1 MLQELAENIQA
12 ARAAARRRVQSLRQD
27 LATLLNLDLSSGEE
41 VRRQLD
47 RLAVILAAL
56 ADPAAGAPPTPH
68 LAIPHRDRPRNPEVP
83 PDFPELDALLLRF
96 EAFRDGLRE
105 QIRRDQ
111 LGRLDRLLAEP
122 QQAAAARALGA
133 HGHPRDGRASKIG
146 HQSGLPRP
154 RLAREARRPGHRDR
168 RPGRPAAEAKVDRA
182 DLDYFEERIRSLLA
196 QPHIEFIGEIGE
208 AEKAE
213 FVSGA
218 RALLF
223 PIEWRARRR
232 RCSGGCGAAAG
243 AVARRRFE
251 ERFTPGVPGW
261 LGMALAGSTRRRER
275 TRSGPA
281 SLARMR
287 PVVRKHVS
295 LKAGVRQLEHPA
307 AAAGRR
313 LR

>member
-122 QQAAAARALGA
+122 QQAAAALALALALGA
-133 HGHPRDGRASKIG
+133 HGHPRDGRASKKGTNLAFLGRVSPEKRVDRAIEIAG
-146 HQSGLPRP
+146 RAGLP
-154 RLAREARRPGHRDR
+154 LKIA
-168 RPGRPAAEAKVDRA
+168 AKVDRA
-182 DLDYFEERIRSLLA
+182 DLDYFEERIRPLLA

-243 AVARRRFE
+243 AVARPPVRGALHARRA
-251 ERFTPGVPGW
+251 
-261 LGMALAGSTRRRER
+261 GMAGHGLG
-275 TRSGPA
+275 G
-281 SLARMR
+281 
-287 PVVRKHVS
+287 
-295 LKAGVRQLEHPA
+295 
-307 AAAGRR
+307 
-313 LR
+313 